1 MNTTHAT
8 SNKYACTT
16 WPPQGTR
23 VGQVQDNEQLLADVS
38 RMTSAAHDHTPPST
52 STTLGAAASDLA
64 RGWGQHE
71 LWLQLGWQDIK
82 QRYRRS
88 TLGPLWITIATG
100 VMSLALGLLYSMLFQ
115 ISVREF
121 LPHVT
126 VGFIVWGFI
135 SGCIKDGANVFIENE
150 GLIKQLPSALSVHVY
165 RLVWR
170 QLLFFAHNM
179 VIWLILVLVFR
190 IPLGWNLLLFI
201 PALAL
206 MVINGVW
213 VTMLFGIIATRFR
226 DVAPL
231 LEALVQLLFYVTP
244 IVWTTKTL
252 REQGGEVAQRARIA
266 ELNPLYHYLE
276 VVRAPLIGEPVAAYH
291 WGIVLAGTVIGL
303 FLAMIAMRQWRFR
316 VPYWV

>member
-1 MNTTHAT
+1 
-8 SNKYACTT
+8 
-16 WPPQGTR
+16 
-23 VGQVQDNEQLLADVS
+23 VQDNEQLLADVS

-190 IPLGWNLLLFI
+190 IPLGWNVFLFI

-244 IVWTTKTL
+244 IVWTAKTL

>member
-1 MNTTHAT
+1 M
-8 SNKYACTT
+8 
-16 WPPQGTR
+16 R
-23 VGQVQDNEQLLADVS
+23 DIEQLRADVA
-38 RMTSAAHDHTPPST
+38 RMTSEP
-52 STTLGAAASDLA
+52 ASDTPASQSKTLA
-64 RGWGQHE
+64 MSWRDLTRGWGQHE

-115 ISVREF
+115 ISVAEF

-170 QLLFFAHNM
+170 QLLFLAHNM
-179 VIWLILVLVFR
+179 VIWLILVVAFR
-190 IPLGWNLLLFI
+190 INLGFNVLWFI
-201 PALAL
+201 PGLAL
-206 MVINGVW
+206 LVINGVW

-252 REQGGEVAQRARIA
+252 REQGGEVAARARIA

-276 VVRAPLIGEPVAAYH
+276 IVRAPLIGQEVAAYH
-291 WGIVLAGTVIGL
+291 WWIVLGCTAGGL
-303 FLAMIAMRQWRFR
+303 LITLFAMKQMRFR

>member
-1 MNTTHAT
+1 MTNAEQPGH
-8 SNKYACTT
+8 
-16 WPPQGTR
+16 PPTGLR
-23 VGQVQDNEQLLADVS
+23 ADIA
-38 RMTSAAHDHTPPST
+38 RMTGQGDVAAPPRSRSRTVSAAWR
-52 STTLGAAASDLA
+52 DLT
-64 RGWGQHE
+64 RGYGQRQ

-100 VMSLALGLLYSMLFQ
+100 AMAVALGLLYSLLFQ
-115 ISVREF
+115 QELSYF

-126 VGFIVWGFI
+126 VGLIIWGFI
-135 SGCIKDGANVFIENE
+135 SGCVKEGSTVFIENE

-170 QLLFFAHNM
+170 QLLFLAHNM
-179 VIWLILVLVFR
+179 VIWVILVAVFR
-190 IPLGWNLLLFI
+190 PDLGWDFFLAI

-206 MVINGVW
+206 LVVNGVW
-213 VTMLFGIIATRFR
+213 VTMFFGIVATRYR

-231 LEALVQLLFYVTP
+231 LDSMIQLVFYMTP

-252 REQGGEVAQRARIA
+252 EDQGGAVAERARIA

-276 VVRAPLIGEPVAAYH
+276 IVRAPLTGQPLDAYP
-291 WGIVLAGTVIGL
+291 WWIVLGCTVAGL
-303 FLAMIAMRQWRFR
+303 LLALLAMRQWRSR
-316 VPYWV
+316 VSYWV

>member
-1 MNTTHAT
+1 MTGPDDVA
-8 SNKYACTT
+8 A
-16 WPPQGTR
+16 PPR
-23 VGQVQDNEQLLADVS
+23 S
-38 RMTSAAHDHTPPST
+38 RSRTV
-52 STTLGAAASDLA
+52 AAAWKDLT
-64 RGWGQHE
+64 RGYGQRQ

-100 VMSLALGLLYSMLFQ
+100 AMAVALGLLYSLLFQ
-115 ISVREF
+115 QELSYF

-126 VGFIVWGFI
+126 VGLIIWGFI
-135 SGCIKDGANVFIENE
+135 SGCVKEGSTVFIENE

-170 QLLFFAHNM
+170 QLLFLAHNM
-179 VIWLILVLVFR
+179 VIWLILVAVFR
-190 IPLGWNLLLFI
+190 PDLGLDFFLAV

-206 MVINGVW
+206 LVANGVW
-213 VTMLFGIIATRFR
+213 VTMFFGIVATRYR

-231 LEALVQLLFYVTP
+231 LDSMIQLVFYMTP

-252 REQGGEVAQRARIA
+252 EDQGGAVAERARIA

-276 VVRAPLIGEPVAAYH
+276 IVRAPLTGQPLDAYH
-291 WGIVLAGTVIGL
+291 WWIVLGCTVAGL
-303 FLAMIAMRQWRFR
+303 LLALLAMRQWRSR
-316 VPYWV
+316 VSYWV